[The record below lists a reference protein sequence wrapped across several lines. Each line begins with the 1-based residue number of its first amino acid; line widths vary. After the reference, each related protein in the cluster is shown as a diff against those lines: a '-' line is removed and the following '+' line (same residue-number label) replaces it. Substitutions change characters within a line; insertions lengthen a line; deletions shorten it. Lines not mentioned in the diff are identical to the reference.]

1 MGYKTTAD
9 MPLAGTTVI
18 ELSRHVIAAAAG
30 NVLGYLGA
38 RVIKV
43 ETSAGDP
50 YRLTGK
56 RYGLATTDKENPLYD
71 QFNDYKED
79 ICLDLKTEEGM
90 AFLKKML
97 ETADFFVTNFRDKAL
112 ADMGLL
118 YEDVKKI
125 NPRIVYGAALGYG
138 KEGPL
143 AGKTAFDATAFYARS
158 GWASV
163 TRIGDGSPGNNGAAS
178 GDSITASYLVSGL
191 LAGYIRAMKTGEG
204 CEVNTSLLSA
214 GMFVQ
219 AGAAVSKQFAKTPAV
234 KKFVDADHP
243 GWLPTNCFF
252 PCKDGNWYRF
262 CTTMVERFWK
272 PLCEAMGL
280 EELIDDERYNNSA
293 QQYVNRVELY
303 AILKQRMLTKTAS
316 EWEEIF
322 SHYDM
327 PVERVMTPPEAVRD
341 AQALANDYSCKV
353 EYESRENIYLPM
365 VPIKLSCMKAP
376 RRRRAAAK
384 GADTREILKDFGVSE
399 EKAEQMLQAKE
410 AIEYV

>member
-1 MGYKTTAD
+1 MGYKASD
-9 MPLAGTTVI
+9 NMPLAGTTVI

-56 RYGLATTDKENPLYD
+56 RYGLVATDTENPVYD
-71 QFNDYKED
+71 QINDYKED
-79 ICLDLKTEEGM
+79 ICLNLKTEEGK

-97 ETADFFVTNFRDKAL
+97 ETADIFVTNYRDKAL

-138 KEGPL
+138 RKGPL

-158 GWASV
+158 GWASI
-163 TRIGDGSPGNNGAAS
+163 TRIGDGPPGNNGAAS
-178 GDSITASYLVSGL
+178 GDSITASYLVSGI

-214 GMFVQ
+214 GMFVT
-219 AGAAVSKQFAKTPAV
+219 AGATITKQFAKQPAV

-243 GWLPTNCFF
+243 AWIPTNCFF

-262 CTTMVERFWK
+262 CTTMVDQFWK
-272 PLCEAMGL
+272 PLCQAMGL
-280 EELIDDERYNNSA
+280 EELIDDTRYNNGA

-341 AQALANDYSCKV
+341 EQSLANDYSCKV
-353 EYESRENIYLPM
+353 EYESRENIYMPM
-365 VPIKLSCMKAP
+365 VPIKMSCMEAP
-376 RRRRAAAK
+376 RRRRAPVK
-384 GADTREILKDFGVSE
+384 GADTREILKEFGTDE
-399 EKAEQMLQAKE
+399 AGIEKMLETGE
-410 AIEYV
+410 ASAPV